1 MEVAGVS
8 ALASWESFYVIVGSS
23 AAALTGLMFVV
34 ITLAAER
41 WSGQTEPAVAAFAT
55 PTVVHLCAALLVSA
69 SMSAPWR
76 TIEAA
81 GLAVGIAGAAGV
93 AYTLIVTRRAHRQ
106 TNYRPVLEDWVWHA
120 LIPFVAYLSYAIAG
134 LGAHARSLT
143 SEFVIAAGTLLLLF
157 CGIHNSWDSVTYN
170 ALNNPKVPGDPPSP
184 PPAQGA

>member
-1 MEVAGVS
+1 MEAGS

-41 WSGQTEPAVAAFAT
+41 WTGQTAPAVAAFAT

-76 TIEAA
+76 TIDAA
-81 GLAVGIAGAAGV
+81 GLAVGIAGMAGV
-93 AYTLIVTRRAHRQ
+93 AYVIIVTRRARRQ
-106 TNYRPVLEDWVWHA
+106 TNYQPVLEDWIWHS
-120 LIPFVAYLSYAIAG
+120 LIPFVAYLTYAVAG
-134 LGAHARSLT
+134 LGAHARSLS
-143 SEFVIAAGTLLLLF
+143 SEFCIAASTLLLLF

-170 ALNNPKVPGDPPSP
+170 AMNKPTAPDTT
-184 PPAQGA
+184 PPAPPGS